1 MPRNMKDME
10 QIGGERDGEGGGWG
24 ADEVGEARTIL
35 NLRAS
40 R

>member
-1 MPRNMKDME
+1 MSSKHP
-10 QIGGERDGEGGGWG
+10 GGERDGEGRVQEGNK
-24 ADEVGEARTIL
+24 VGEARTIL